1 MREFLPKVL
10 CNGCV
15 AAGVIVCPGP
25 SAWICRTP
33 SQGGEEGGGTDDA
46 EDILLQ
52 CAVINNG
59 DFKNYWRFLARSLAC
74 GTCIHGRVRTKSWET
89 ARQIPGV
96 LVRGRCRSAEC
107 ADGQWPLVGAERLS
121 AQFRGGC

>member
-1 MREFLPKVL
+1 MRVQGFAWPFALRELLPKAL

-15 AAGVIVCPGP
+15 AAGVIFCPGP

-33 SQGGEEGGGTDDA
+33 SQDRGEGGGTDDA

-52 CAVINNG
+52 CVVINNG
-59 DFKNYWRFLARSLAC
+59 DFKNYWLFLTRSLTC
-74 GTCIHGRVRTKSWET
+74 GTCIHGRVRTKSSET

-96 LVRGRCRSAEC
+96 LVRGRYR
-107 ADGQWPLVGAERLS
+107 
-121 AQFRGGC
+121 